1 MYFPSLAW
9 KAQAHLRRSCPV
21 TLGRGLV
28 TAWRTSAALLA
39 SRVLAAGV
47 FERAGLPRSAG
58 QGIRSQHKKTGHN
71 ACQEAI
77 QL

>member
-39 SRVLAAGV
+39 PRVLAAGD

-58 QGIRSQHKKTGHN
+58 RGIRSQHKKTGHH
-71 ACQEAI
+71 AYQ
-77 QL
+77 

>member
-9 KAQAHLRRSCPV
+9 KAQAHRAAHAAKAEFEESL
-21 TLGRGLV
+21 
-28 TAWRTSAALLA
+28 RTSAALLA
-39 SRVLAAGV
+39 PRLLAAGD

-58 QGIRSQHKKTGHN
+58 QGRRSQHKKTGHN